1 MSDEIQKTDEDTNK
15 DGYEKICY
23 LCHRPESKV
32 DKMITIPNNIT
43 ICSDCMQKTF
53 DQIGMQG
60 TPMFPGM
67 DIINL
72 GSMGMEAPDEFQ
84 EKHKVKTKKKKKK
97 ETPALDINRLPAP
110 HVIKGNLDEYVMGQE
125 RAKKILAVGVY
136 NHYKRVLAEEQ
147 ETDPDIQ
154 IEKSNMLLLGPTG
167 SGKTFM
173 VKTLAHL
180 LQVPLA
186 ITDATALTE
195 AGYIGDDVESVISK
209 LLANADNDVEL
220 AEKGIVYIDEID
232 KIAKK
237 QNATTRDVSGE
248 SVQQAL
254 LKLLEGADVEVPV
267 GATNKN
273 AMVPMTTVNTSHI
286 LFICGGAFPG
296 LEDIIKKRLTK
307 QGTMGFGSDLRDKYD
322 DDKNI
327 FAKVETEDIRE
338 YGLIPEFI
346 GRLPIVFSLEAMDED
361 LLVKVLTEPRNAIV
375 KQYQKLFRMDEV
387 DLEFEEEALR
397 AVAKKAAAKK
407 TGARALRS
415 IIEEFMM
422 DIMYEIPK
430 DEMIGKVVIT
440 KDYIEGKGAPQIIMR
455 GTEQ

>member
-1 MSDEIQKTDEDTNK
+1 MSEDNGHK
-15 DGYEKICY
+15 D
-23 LCHRPESKV
+23 
-32 DKMITIPNNIT
+32 
-43 ICSDCMQKTF
+43 
-53 DQIGMQG
+53 DQICCSFCGKSQSEVKKLVAGRGVYICDECIDVCISIVHDEMNEMEKENG
-60 TPMFPGM
+60 GEKSTGSTMEKLPTPSK
-67 DIINL
+67 IK
-72 GSMGMEAPDEFQ
+72 EF
-84 EKHKVKTKKKKKK
+84 
-97 ETPALDINRLPAP
+97 LDQY
-110 HVIKGNLDEYVMGQE
+110 VIGQE
-125 RAKKILAVGVY
+125 HAKKVLSVAVY
-136 NHYKRVLAEEQ
+136 NHYKRLNSNHNNSDVEVS
-147 ETDPDIQ
+147 
-154 IEKSNMLLLGPTG
+154 KSNVILVGPTG
-167 SGKTFM
+167 SGKTLLAQ
-173 VKTLAHL
+173 TLAKIL
-180 LQVPLA
+180 DVPFA
-186 ITDATALTE
+186 ISDATTLTE
-195 AGYIGDDVESVISK
+195 AGYVGEDVENIVLK
-209 LLANADNDVEL
+209 LVQAADYDI
-220 AEKGIVYIDEID
+220 EKAQRGIVYIDEID